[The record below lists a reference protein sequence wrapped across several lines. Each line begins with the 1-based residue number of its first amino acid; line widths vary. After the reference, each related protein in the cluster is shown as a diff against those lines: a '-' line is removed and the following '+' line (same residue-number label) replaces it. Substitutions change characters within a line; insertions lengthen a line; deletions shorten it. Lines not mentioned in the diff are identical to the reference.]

1 LPGRALFL
9 RVLILE
15 TGLVTDRL
23 RVREIEDAEGRRLVR
38 IVRRGSGSVVTWR
51 RAQMVLLSAQGMD
64 VPAIARVAFTSD
76 DRVRDVIRN
85 FNADGFG
92 SLYPRYRGGRAP
104 KFTLPQRREIK
115 KIAKSKPAE
124 HDLSFSAWSLAKL
137 AEFLVAEGVVDDI
150 SHEGL
155 RMLLREEGVTF
166 QRLKTWKASRDP
178 DYAVKKARVE
188 HLYAIADRE
197 VIPDAGEP
205 EVIFCLDE
213 FGPLNLQPRPGRHW
227 AAISG
232 KSKEPGRGPRPRIRA
247 TYTRTAGVR
256 HLFAA
261 YDLRED
267 KLYGHI
273 KPRKTRTRFLE
284 FCRYLRSLYPPA
296 VRIAIICDNFSPHLT
311 TAKDARVGA
320 WAAASNVEIAYT
332 PTSSSW
338 FNRIEAQFT
347 ALRYFTLDGTDHPS
361 HQEQASMIRRYIIWR
376 NNHAYDE
383 RLRSVVDRA
392 NVA

>member
-1 LPGRALFL
+1 
-9 RVLILE
+9 VLIAE
-15 TGLVTDRL
+15 TGAVTERL
-23 RVREIEDAEGRRLVR
+23 QVREIDDDEGQRLVR
-38 IVRRGSGSVVTWR
+38 IVRRGTGSVVTWR
-51 RAQMVLLSAQGMD
+51 RAQMVLLSAQGMN
-64 VPAIARVAFTSD
+64 VAAIARVAFTSD

-92 SLYPRYRGGRAP
+92 SLYPKYRGGRAP

-115 KIAKSKPAE
+115 KIAKSRPGE
-124 HDLSFSAWSLAKL
+124 HDLPFSAWSLSKL

-155 RMLLREEGVTF
+155 RALLREEGVSF
-166 QRLKTWKASRDP
+166 QRIKTWKASKDP

-197 VIPDAGEP
+197 VTPDAGEP
-205 EVIFCLDE
+205 EVIFCVDE
-213 FGPLNLQPRPGRHW
+213 FGPLNLQPRPGRQW

-232 KSKEPGRGPRPRIRA
+232 KGKEPGRAPRPRMRA

-296 VRIAIICDNFSPHLT
+296 TRIAIICDNFSPHLS
-311 TAKDARVGA
+311 TAKDGRVGA
-320 WAAASNVEIAYT
+320 WAAASNVELAYT
-332 PTSSSW
+332 PTNSSW
-338 FNRIEAQFT
+338 LNRIEDQFT
-347 ALRYFTLDGTDHPS
+347 ALRYFALDGTDHAS

-383 RLRSVVDRA
+383 RLRRVIDRA